1 MELWLSSVPRK
12 KGSKLWIWRKLSVHA
27 SAGTFV
33 CPHNW
38 GGSFIVPISSVK
50 CNESFYV
57 WYGYNH
63 NKKNLLCKQVCANHP

>member
-1 MELWLSSVPRK
+1 MELWLSSMPRK

-27 SAGTFV
+27 LGRNICLPQQLGWFFHS
-33 CPHNW
+33 PH
-38 GGSFIVPISSVK
+38 IK

-63 NKKNLLCKQVCANHP
+63 NKKI